1 MEEASLQKT
10 HGSNEHDHCVEA
22 AKEETPKRPPAG
34 GKSGGQKG
42 VGWTVWLLIVLI
54 GFLVLSSLANLVVS
68 HRAYESSRKQ
78 VAAIEHLTQSLRDI
92 QGSIVNLSRMLEQGS
107 PEEEEPEED
116 RGGSAGDGSI

>member
-10 HGSNEHDHCVEA
+10 HGSNEHDHCVEG

-34 GKSGGQKG
+34 GKRGGQKG

-68 HRAYESSRKQ
+68 HQAYESSRKQ

-107 PEEEEPEED
+107 SEEEEPEED
-116 RGGSAGDGSI
+116 KGGSVGDGSI